1 MPAAHRQPAAPRA
14 TRLPGAGH
22 RRRVRDR
29 SEVKG
34 TLPGHPGG
42 PASPAAG
49 PGVAGGSDDGAGDAL
64 SVRRAPGSRAGVPGA
79 EVRLRD
85 GDPGDAP
92 LAPPESGD
100 AGLLD

>member
-42 PASPAAG
+42 PASPAAA
-49 PGVAGGSDDGAGDAL
+49 PGDAL